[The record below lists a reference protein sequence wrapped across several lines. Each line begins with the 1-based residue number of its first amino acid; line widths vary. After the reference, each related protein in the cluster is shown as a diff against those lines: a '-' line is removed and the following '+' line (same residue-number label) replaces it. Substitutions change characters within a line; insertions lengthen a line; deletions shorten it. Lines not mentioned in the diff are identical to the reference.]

1 MTMPIT
7 TQSGNDDKFPYEYDE
22 RADATRIQFKHFD
35 VLIGIYNGAEK
46 GRGWEPTFDIVKKG
60 EIYSDMQTV
69 HNVGEPLD
77 RDDLEYFEQEA
88 GVELPSAKLLLKEI
102 NPVISEVIIKC
113 LPTTCAKESY
123 YGI

>member
-1 MTMPIT
+1 MTMPIIS
-7 TQSGNDDKFPYEYDE
+7 QSRSDDKFPYEYDE
-22 RADATRIQFKHFD
+22 RADATRIQFEHFD

-46 GRGWEPTFDIVKKG
+46 GRGWVPTFDIVKKG

-77 RDDLEYFEQEA
+77 RDDLEYFEKETD
-88 GVELPSAKLLLKEI
+88 VKLPSAKLLLKEI
-102 NPVISEVIIKC
+102 NPIITKVIRES

-123 YGI
+123 YGV